1 MLNRTARLVRVKG
14 LVQGIGFRPFV
25 FKLAQQNGLRGW
37 IKNLNDGV
45 EIKVE
50 GERVH
55 INNFLAVLKTNP
67 LPIADIEDI
76 EITKTDYEGLQD
88 FKITESK
95 SRSDAITRVSPDL
108 AVCDDCL
115 ADMKNQHRRKDYP
128 FTNCTYCGPRFTI
141 VTDLPY
147 DRERTTMRVF
157 EMCPDCASEYH
168 DVYDRRFHAQ
178 PISCRNCGPV
188 YHWAGKKPEAIENI
202 IQRAA
207 EMIDDGKIVAI
218 KGLGGYF
225 IACNAL
231 DKKAVETLRKRKR
244 RYGKPFAVMF
254 STLTALRQYCELS
267 EQEVRSLSSQ
277 RRPIVLLREKNPL
290 APSVSNGFPSIGA
303 MLPYMPFHYLL
314 FEKLQTP
321 VIVLTSGNLSE
332 EPIAIDD
339 EEAVK
344 KLGSICDAILAY
356 NRVVFN
362 RVDDSV
368 AMVVNENERLIRR
381 SRGYVPAPV
390 RLPFCTD
397 GIFAAGGELVNCFAV
412 GKGKEAILSQH
423 IGDLKNMETYE
434 FYRESV
440 QRFGKLFRFK
450 PEIMACDMHPDY
462 LSTRFAW
469 ESGLPVVEVQH
480 HHAHVASCMAE
491 HGLDEKVIG
500 VSFDGT
506 GYGDDGNIWGGEF
519 FVCDLNEYVRVKH
532 FEYVPVPGGDKAVE
546 EPWRMGFSY
555 LYRSMGEKI
564 WDLDIPMM
572 SYRPRRDLEVL
583 AATVKKGIN
592 APLSS
597 SAGRLFDAVSA
608 ITGIIYRAGFHA
620 EAPMRLEAAIGEIH
634 DEHYAWTTDED
645 IISFAPAIEELSMD
659 VANKRTTSFI
669 SVKFHNTVLNVIIN
683 VVRQLYKQYG
693 LKKVVL
699 SGGTFQNKFIL
710 SNAERLLQEEGF
722 EVFAH
727 RRMPSN
733 DGGIALGQ
741 ISVASKRK
749 ELKCV

>member
-1 MLNRTARLVRVKG
+1 MRVKG

-25 FKLAQQNGLRGW
+25 FKLAQQNGLKGW
-37 IKNLNDGV
+37 IKNLNDAV

-50 GERVH
+50 GERER
-55 INNFLAVLKTNP
+55 IENFLAVLKSNP

-76 EITKTDYEGLQD
+76 EVSDAGFEGLQD
-88 FKITESK
+88 FRITESQ
-95 SRSDAITRVSPDL
+95 SLSDEITRVSPDL
-108 AVCDDCL
+108 AVCDACL
-115 ADMKNQHRRKDYP
+115 ADMKTQPRRQNYP

-157 EMCPDCASEYH
+157 EMCQECAAEYK
-168 DVYDRRFHAQ
+168 DVFDRRFHAQ
-178 PISCRNCGPV
+178 PVSCRNCGPV
-188 YHWAGKKPEAIENI
+188 YHWAGEKPEAIENI
-202 IQRAA
+202 IRRAA
-207 EMIDDGKIVAI
+207 EMIDGGKIVAI

-225 IACNAL
+225 LACNAL
-231 DKKAVETLRKRKR
+231 DEKAVSRLRRRKK

-254 STLTALRQYCELS
+254 SDLSVLKQYG
-267 EQEVRSLSSQ
+267 EVNEYEMRSISSQ
-277 RRPIVLLREKNPL
+277 RRPIVLLTEKNPL
-290 APSVSNGFPSIGA
+290 APSVSNGFPGIGV
-303 MLPYMPFHYLL
+303 MLPYMPFHHLL

-321 VIVLTSGNLSE
+321 VIVLTSGNISE

-344 KLGSICDAILAY
+344 KTGGISDAVLAY
-356 NRVVFN
+356 NRVIFN

-368 AMVVNENERLIRR
+368 AMVVNGRERLIRR

-390 RLPFCTD
+390 RLSLCTE
-397 GIFAAGGELVNCFAV
+397 GIFAAGAELVNCFAV

-440 QRFGKLFRFK
+440 ERFGKLFRFN
-450 PEIMACDMHPDY
+450 PGIMVCDMHPDY
-462 LSTRFAW
+462 LSTRFAQ

-480 HHAHVASCMAE
+480 HHAHVTSCMAE

-500 VSFDGT
+500 ISFDGT

-519 FVCDLNEYVRVKH
+519 FICDLEDYQRVKH
-532 FEYVPVPGGDKAVE
+532 FEYVPVPGGDKAVK
-546 EPWRMGFSY
+546 EPWRTGFSY
-555 LYRSMGEKI
+555 LYRSMGEDI
-564 WDLDIPMM
+564 RNLDIPLLNC
-572 SYRPRRDLEVL
+572 RPRHDLEVL
-583 AATVKKGIN
+583 AATIDKGIN

-597 SAGRLFDAVSA
+597 SAGRLFDAVAA
-608 ITGIIYRAGFHA
+608 IAGLIERSGFHA
-620 EAPMRLEAAIGEIH
+620 EAPMRLEAAIRESH
-634 DEHYAWTTDED
+634 DEYYDYTLDADV
-645 IISFAPAIEELSMD
+645 ISFAPVIEALAMD
-659 VANKRTTSFI
+659 IVNGRSASFV
-669 SVKFHNTVLNVIIN
+669 SVKFHNTILNVI
-683 VVRQLYKQYG
+683 VQVARQLSQQYG

-710 SNAERLLQEEGF
+710 SNAERLLQKAGF
-722 EVFAH
+722 TVFTH
-727 RRMPSN
+727 ERVPSN